1 MQLHCLSTSGTIN
14 SLFLIGWHRET
25 EIYEVEIA
33 CKEVKINGKLIYY
46 KLKLQY
52 AQSNVNFV
60 SDLLFNGLNSLYPD
74 M

>member
-1 MQLHCLSTSGTIN
+1 M
-14 SLFLIGWHRET
+14 
-25 EIYEVEIA
+25 EIA

-46 KLKLQY
+46 KLKLQH

>member
-1 MQLHCLSTSGTIN
+1 M
-14 SLFLIGWHRET
+14 
-25 EIYEVEIA
+25 EIA